1 MDDVHDYETAIMIA
15 DMAVN
20 GLRDVCHRIEIAG
33 SLRRKKDFVHDI
45 DLVLW
50 PICDLVQTAQP
61 DFFGFGAQA
70 MEYPT
75 QLIDLMM
82 QNGWLDQRP
91 DAYRRKLTLAAV
103 EDDDPYTISIE
114 LYLCEPNGSNFEAL
128 LQMRT
133 GCAEFNVQLAQ
144 RAKRI
149 GKIYR
154 AGYGIYDAADPER
167 RLDDGT
173 EAGIFAAL
181 MLPYVEPERRTP
193 QYVVGGRWPD
203 GPAAIEV

>member
-1 MDDVHDYETAIMIA
+1 MGEVVYNYESAILMA
-15 DMAVN
+15 EMAVR

-33 SLRRKKDFVHDI
+33 SVRRKKDFVHDI

-50 PICDLVQTAQP
+50 PKCELVQTGQP
-61 DFFGFGAQA
+61 DFFGFAAQA
-70 MEYPT
+70 MKYPT

-82 QNGWLDQRP
+82 QNGWLVQRP
-91 DAYRRKLTLAAV
+91 DEYRRKLTLAAV
-103 EDDDPYTISIE
+103 DEDEYAIPIE
-114 LYLCEPNGSNFEAL
+114 LYLCEPDGSNFEAL

-181 MLPYVEPERRTP
+181 VLPYVEPERRSSRF
-193 QYVVGGRWPD
+193 VFGGR
-203 GPAAIEV
+203 

>member
-1 MDDVHDYETAIMIA
+1 MGEMVVYNYESAILMA
-15 DMAVN
+15 EMAVR
-20 GLRDVCHRIEIAG
+20 GLRKVCHRIEIAG
-33 SLRRKKDFVHDI
+33 SVRRKKYFVHDI

-50 PICDLVQTAQP
+50 PKCELVQTGQP
-61 DFFGFGAQA
+61 DFFGFAAQA
-70 MEYPT
+70 MKYPT

-82 QNGWLDQRP
+82 QNGWLVQRP
-91 DAYRRKLTLAAV
+91 DEYRRKLTLAAV
-103 EDDDPYTISIE
+103 DDDEYAIPIE
-114 LYLCEPNGSNFEAL
+114 LYLCEPDGSNFEAL

-181 MLPYVEPERRTP
+181 MLPYVEPEQRNSRFG
-193 QYVVGGRWPD
+193 VV
-203 GPAAIEV
+203 